1 MIRGRGHVRPHTLVG
16 LAAALTGFL
25 GAGFLAATGGAFLTT
40 TFLAAG
46 FLATAGLPEALAT
59 GLAAGLA
66 TGLAAGLLVPKT
78 IATFVLGAACKNNV
92 WASLQ
97 RFGCTIWAVQF

>member
-1 MIRGRGHVRPHTLVG
+1 MIRGRAACALTLAG

-66 TGLAAGLLVPKT
+66 AGLLVPKT
-78 IATFVLGAACKNNV
+78 IATFVRGAACKNNV
-92 WASLQ
+92 WAALQ
-97 RFGCTIWAVQF
+97 RFGCTIWAGED